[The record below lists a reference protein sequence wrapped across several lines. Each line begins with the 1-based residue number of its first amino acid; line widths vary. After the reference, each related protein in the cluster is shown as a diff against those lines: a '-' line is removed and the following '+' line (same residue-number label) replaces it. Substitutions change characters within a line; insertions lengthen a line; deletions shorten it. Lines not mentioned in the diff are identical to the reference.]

1 MNVVEKNLDAYQ
13 IAEYIFSDDK
23 FTNKDLF
30 TIENLSL
37 IEYFEMLSIVFLE
50 GMFKFCKHAINSNN
64 KFNLNLLSLEDIYK
78 LNSYLKKIN
87 IQLNFDI
94 FNINEWLQNHKE
106 TFKKY
111 DELEITSNTSLNELK
126 NIFYVEDNV
135 YIIYFSYTYS

>member
-1 MNVVEKNLDAYQ
+1 
-13 IAEYIFSDDK
+13 
-23 FTNKDLF
+23 
-30 TIENLSL
+30 
-37 IEYFEMLSIVFLE
+37 MLSIVFLE

-87 IQLNFDI
+87 IQLNFNI
-94 FNINEWLQNHKE
+94 FNINEWIQNYKE

-135 YIIYFSYTYS
+135 YIIYFSYTYA